1 MGDAASNVVLAIGET
16 DMKKLLM
23 LVLAVAL
30 MVPSF
35 AMAAFP
41 EKPITIVVPSKAG
54 GSTDTTA
61 RIFINAAK
69 KYWPEASFVVKNVPG
84 SGGQKGFEDTA
95 RAKADGY
102 TLGMVFTTQLVAH
115 IVSERARYTLDSF
128 HIVGNTVDDPV
139 LIVVPAESPIKN
151 VNDFIAAAKAN
162 QLTVAVN
169 GIGSDDFIA
178 AKAFEGKTGTE
189 FNMLPTK
196 GSTEQKALIL
206 GNHCDAAFMNLSQMY
221 AAHKTGT
228 ARVIALLTDKRSD
241 VLADVPTAVEQG
253 AEVFMTATR
262 GFVLRSNVD
271 AEIAAKYD
279 DLLAKINADP
289 DYIADCQKNTF
300 SRLPMSGP
308 DYLAYLKA
316 LQAQTQE
323 FYNANPW

>member
-1 MGDAASNVVLAIGET
+1 
-16 DMKKLLM
+16 MKKFLM
-23 LVLAVAL
+23 LLLAVAIL
-30 MVPSF
+30 VPSF

-69 KYWPEASFVVKNVPG
+69 NYWPDASFVVKNVPG

-128 HIVGNTVDDPV
+128 HVVGNTVDDPV
-139 LIVVPAESPIKN
+139 LIVVPAESAIQN
-151 VNDFIAAAKAN
+151 VADFVAAAKAN

-178 AKAFEGKTGTE
+178 AKAFEGATSVA

-221 AAHKTGT
+221 SAHKTGT
-228 ARVIALLTDKRSD
+228 ARVIALLTADRSALLD
-241 VLADVPTAVEQG
+241 GVPTALEQG
-253 AEVFMTATR
+253 FDVQMTATR
-262 GFVLRSNVD
+262 GFVLRADVD
-271 AEIAAKYD
+271 PEIAAMYD
-279 DLLAKINADP
+279 DLLAKINADAG
-289 DYIADCQKNTF
+289 YIADCEKNTF
-300 SRLPMSGP
+300 SRLPMSGL
-308 DYLAYLKA
+308 DYLAYLEA

-323 FYNANPW
+323 FYNAHPW

>member
-1 MGDAASNVVLAIGET
+1 M
-16 DMKKLLM
+16 MKRILM
-23 LVLAVAL
+23 LILAMAL

-84 SGGQKGFEDTA
+84 SGGQKGFEDIA

-139 LIVVPAESPIKN
+139 LISVPAESAIMN
-151 VNDFIAAAKAN
+151 VEDFVAAAKAK

-178 AKAFEGKTGTE
+178 AKAFESATGVE

-228 ARVIALLTDKRSD
+228 ARVIAILTDKPSEL
-241 VLADVPTAVEQG
+241 LAGVPTALEQG
-253 AEVFMTATR
+253 FDVQMTATR
-262 GFVLRSNVD
+262 GFVVRADV
-271 AEIAAKYD
+271 APEIAAMYD

-289 DYIADCQKNTF
+289 DYIADCEKNTF

-308 DYLAYLKA
+308 DYLEYLEGLK
-316 LQAQTQE
+316 AQTQV
-323 FYNANPW
+323 FFNAHPW